1 MNAVCARA
9 WPVKCHAP
17 LDITPFSLQVSGVGT
32 LAVPYGTNAA
42 VAVANFANQALD
54 AGHAIDAAGEPTS
67 QRVNESVSLGSL
79 QFRQFRQFSQ
89 WRGRVGRVSESVS
102 MRRERSELH

>member
-67 QRVNESVSLGSL
+67 QRVNELTKQSV
-79 QFRQFRQFSQ
+79 
-89 WRGRVGRVSESVS
+89 
-102 MRRERSELH
+102 

>member
-67 QRVNESVSLGSL
+67 QRGNELTSQSV
-79 QFRQFRQFSQ
+79 
-89 WRGRVGRVSESVS
+89 
-102 MRRERSELH
+102 